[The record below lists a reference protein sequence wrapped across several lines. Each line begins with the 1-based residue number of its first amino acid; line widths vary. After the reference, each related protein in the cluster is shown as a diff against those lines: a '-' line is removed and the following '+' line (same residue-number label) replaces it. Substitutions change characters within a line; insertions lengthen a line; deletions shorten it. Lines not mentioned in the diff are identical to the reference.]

1 MPWWVRPPGPDDTAE
16 RGARP
21 REASRLLHY
30 RIGIHTGEVIAG
42 NVGSGDRVT
51 YTVHGDAVN
60 LAARIERLNK
70 EFGTLVLVSGT
81 TAAAL
86 DGAFPLAPVG
96 EVVVRGKTGPVQL
109 FKPAG

>member
-1 MPWWVRPPGPDDTAE
+1 MQEAVRGRTFAGVPLRT
-16 RGARP
+16 
-21 REASRLLHY
+21 

-51 YTVHGDAVN
+51 YTVYGDAVN
-60 LAARIERLNK
+60 LAARIEQLNK

-96 EVVVRGKTGPVQL
+96 EVVVRGKTCR
-109 FKPAG
+109 PASIPSSAIPIAGCTRSPPR

>member
-16 RGARP
+16 RGARAARGFTAP
-21 REASRLLHY
+21 
-30 RIGIHTGEVIAG
+30 GI
-42 NVGSGDRVT
+42 RVT
-51 YTVHGDAVN
+51 YTVYGDAVN
-60 LAARIERLNK
+60 LAARIEQLNK

-96 EVVVRGKTGPVQL
+96 EVVVRGKTAPVQL